1 MPKPNGMPNKPNP
14 ERSVSSD
21 LADVMSVG
29 SGSRQNPATAQ
40 TSMNPNR
47 MKPAM
52 RTADYRSE
60 IDPNGIENRQ
70 SDRTEWTKETYRLRN
85 RIFNKAEAG
94 GSLGQKARY

>member
-1 MPKPNGMPNKPNP
+1 MPKPGQMRNIANP
-14 ERSVSSD
+14 ERSVSTD
-21 LADVMSVG
+21 LGDVASVG
-29 SGSRQNPATAQ
+29 GGSRQTPATAQ

-85 RIFNKAEAG
+85 KVFNRSDAG
-94 GSLGQKARY
+94 SGLLGSKAR